1 MIRNLLIIVVLTILP
16 SFAMAEVWYCGPLKT
31 VEVFSARQ
39 TEGVSSDKLVMNV
52 GEKKIE
58 IKKNLGRME
67 LRWSYRIL
75 ANDSKR
81 LTALDYDISSKKIG
95 SLVFSAEDKILAIA
109 DLLDTLANDVG
120 GSVATYSCS
129 KF

>member
-52 GEKKIE
+52 GEKKL
-58 IKKNLGRME
+58 K
-67 LRWSYRIL
+67 
-75 ANDSKR
+75 SKR
-81 LTALDYDISSKKIG
+81 NWDAWNSDGPIA
-95 SLVFSAEDKILAIA
+95 SLQMTQSD
-109 DLLDTLANDVG
+109 
-120 GSVATYSCS
+120 
-129 KF
+129 